1 MNLESILKFHLPKS
15 PRLSD
20 ESRGTSPDSLNTT
33 DALTAAEDGTI
44 ASRKTQGRSFAYRAF
59 KSYGKRLRIRHG
71 AGRGQTQ

>member
-33 DALTAAEDGTI
+33 DALTAAGM
-44 ASRKTQGRSFAYRAF
+44 AQSRVELGYSAFLGRWNYR
-59 KSYGKRLRIRHG
+59 KPKNTGP
-71 AGRGQTQ
+71 